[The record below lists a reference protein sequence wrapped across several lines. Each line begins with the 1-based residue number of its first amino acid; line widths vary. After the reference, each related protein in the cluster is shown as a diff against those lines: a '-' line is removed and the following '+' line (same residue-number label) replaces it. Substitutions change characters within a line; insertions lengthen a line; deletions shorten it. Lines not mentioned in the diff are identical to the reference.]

1 MVRTAR
7 RGVASAAAETGGAA
21 LPSVV
26 GAVAVGCALVDVAAV
41 PAPSSLILVTITHS
55 LSAMEIERYVKDVLL
70 ATLGGSLLS

>member
-7 RGVASAAAETGGAA
+7 RGVASAAEF
-21 LPSVV
+21 PSVVV
-26 GAVAVGCALVDVAAV
+26 GAVVGCAVVDVAAV

-55 LSAMEIERYVKDVLL
+55 LSATEIERYVKDVLP